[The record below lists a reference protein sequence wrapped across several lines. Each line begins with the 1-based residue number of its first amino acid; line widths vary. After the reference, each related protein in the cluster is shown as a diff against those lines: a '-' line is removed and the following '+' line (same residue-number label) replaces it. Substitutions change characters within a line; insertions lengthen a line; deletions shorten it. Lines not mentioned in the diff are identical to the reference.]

1 MVRSAE
7 QKCSSSPPLPPIFH
21 LAKGKEEEKKERGNA
36 DEEIRRNLKSL
47 LLLFSILEVRER
59 GGGDPIGGA
68 ECMGGRGL
76 DLEIGGSPPPPKMDG
91 QLIFLLVKRKRGGRP
106 SFAAEK

>member
-1 MVRSAE
+1 MIVGPPPPSFRSGVRSFLSHGYREKNRESLGGRGRRGGGLWCGRRSRSVAV
-7 QKCSSSPPLPPIFH
+7 PPPIFH

-68 ECMGGRGL
+68 ECMGG
-76 DLEIGGSPPPPKMDG
+76 D
-91 QLIFLLVKRKRGGRP
+91 
-106 SFAAEK
+106 